1 MKKKENNNE
10 KHRSFDVKVS
20 VIIPIYNAKATIL
33 ECLNA
38 LISQTYRQIEIILVD
53 DGSTDG
59 SKDEIESLIE
69 KDKRISYYRKNN
81 EGVSAARNMGLMKAK
96 GKYIMFV
103 DADDVVHCEMIKT
116 MVTAYEKSN
125 ADLVVCKYTINK
137 EDINNKNKNYS
148 VTKMYRNS
156 YLQETFIPT
165 KQIAAFVWNRLYKA
179 DLISI
184 QNLCFAEQI
193 KVCEDTL
200 FNYCYAMK
208 CDKIV
213 AIDTPLYFY
222 NINDNSAMFS
232 AKFNS
237 NKLTANL
244 AYDYM
249 LSNEKNKRIISY
261 IEISCMQFNE
271 IVNLQIIMQ
280 NIPVGEDV
288 KRDIKHRL
296 RLNAKAF
303 LKANISFKYKLAYP
317 ILAYLWPR

>member
-148 VTKMYRNS
+148 VTKMDRNS